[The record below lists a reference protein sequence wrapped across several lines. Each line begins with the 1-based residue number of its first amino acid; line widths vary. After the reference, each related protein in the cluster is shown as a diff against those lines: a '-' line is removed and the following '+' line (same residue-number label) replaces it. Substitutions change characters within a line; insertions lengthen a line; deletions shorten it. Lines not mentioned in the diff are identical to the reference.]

1 MLQMS
6 SLISQ
11 SLSSM
16 HAGVG
21 GDGVERGP
29 VGLVASLKV
38 SHIRASQAHIYPCSC
53 ARAQGLSVR
62 FCCIVP
68 RCQNGARSEALF
80 GKETLE
86 VVSYHL
92 PCMTPTPTQP
102 LIKSTF
108 IISVGCDT
116 DGMVVLS
123 IKATQRISCVP
134 FLIYAAIRYDV
145 LSKSAESI
153 VEKESLI
160 ISQLLW
166 YTNIGTAG
174 IILT

>member
-1 MLQMS
+1 MS

-38 SHIRASQAHIYPCSC
+38 SHIRASGTHLSLFLCPCPRIS
-53 ARAQGLSVR
+53 LSVR

-68 RCQNGARSEALF
+68 LCQNGVRSEALF

-102 LIKSTF
+102 LIKLTF
-108 IISVGCDT
+108 MIYVGCDT

-160 ISQLLW
+160 ISRLLW